1 MAVPVTI
8 TVTMQDG
15 STTVALKIPSGY
27 YTASQFMYAIQ
38 AQGGTWDASTA
49 DTLAGA
55 TWWPYPYFKK
65 AVTS

>member
-1 MAVPVTI
+1 MAAPVTV

-15 STTVALKIPSGY
+15 TTTVALKIPNIFS
-27 YTASQFMYAIQ
+27 ASQFVYFLQ
-38 AQGGTWDASTA
+38 SQGGTWDATNP
-49 DTLAGA
+49 DTTAGA

>member
-1 MAVPVTI
+1 MALPITV

-15 STTVALKIPSGY
+15 STTVALKIPPFQ
-27 YTASQFMYAIQ
+27 TASQLVYQ
-38 AQGGTWDASTA
+38 VQNQGGTWDATTA
-49 DTLAGA
+49 DSIAGA

>member
-1 MAVPVTI
+1 MAKPVTV

-15 STTVALKIPSGY
+15 STTVILTLPGNE
-27 YTASQFMYAIQ
+27 TASQLVYRLQNA
-38 AQGGTWDASTA
+38 GGTWDASTA

>member
-1 MAVPVTI
+1 MAKPVTV

-15 STTVALKIPSGY
+15 STTVALAIPSY
-27 YTASQFMYAIQ
+27 QTATQLVYQ
-38 AQGGTWDASTA
+38 VQNQGGTWDAPTA

>member
-1 MAVPVTI
+1 MAVPTVL

-15 STTVALKIPSGY
+15 STTVALKIPPY
-27 YTASQFMYAIQ
+27 QTASMFIFQVQ
-38 AQGGTWDASTA
+38 NQGGTWDAPTA

-65 AVTS
+65 AVSS